1 MRVLKKL
8 SPCFI
13 ASILLLGATPPSKM
27 GPLRVSKAN
36 LRYFEDGSGK
46 IVYLTG
52 SHTWTNLQDGDERK
66 HPFDFNAYIR
76 FLVEHNH
83 NFIRMWSWQSTG
95 AWIFPSISPH
105 PWLRTGPGLANDGKP
120 KFNLLKFNPDYFK
133 RLRER
138 VELARKNGIYV
149 SVMLFVGGNF
159 EVPEEWRL
167 HPFNKD
173 NNVNGIDGDVD
184 GDGSGK
190 ECVTLSEHPKIKAV
204 REIELAYIRKVVD
217 TLNDLDNVLYE
228 IINEGGTRE
237 WDWFI
242 VNYIKEYERKKPKQH
257 PVGLTG
263 HGGESN
269 DDMLASP
276 ADWFSPGSAYWRDLP
291 DNPRAMDGKKVSIL
305 DTDHI
310 WGEGGNYHWVW
321 KSFLRG
327 HNPVFMDRIA
337 SLTGNER
344 GDIPGSEEI
353 RQAMGQTLRVAKRI
367 NLAKMIPHNELS
379 STNFCLAEPGIEYL
393 VYFPEMKE
401 GQVDLSGIKAT
412 FKVEWFH
419 PLRRIVR
426 QGGKVEG
433 GGKLKFTPP
442 FKEGAVLH
450 LIRE

>member
-1 MRVLKKL
+1 MRLFKKL
-8 SPCFI
+8 SPCLI
-13 ASILLLGATPPSKM
+13 ASILLVGATPPSKM
-27 GPLRVSKAN
+27 GPLRVSKTN
-36 LRYFEDGSGK
+36 PRYFEDSSGK

-66 HPFDFNAYIR
+66 PPFDFNAYIR
-76 FLVEHNH
+76 FLVKHNH

-120 KFNLLKFNPDYFK
+120 KFNLKKFNPDYFK

-138 VELARKNGIYV
+138 VELAREKGIYV

-159 EVPEEWRL
+159 EVPGEWKL

-184 GDGSGK
+184 GDGRGS

-204 REIELAYIRKVVD
+204 REIELAYIRKVID

-228 IINEGGTRE
+228 IINEGGTKE

-242 VNYIKEYERKKPKQH
+242 VNYIKEYEKKKPKQH

-263 HGGESN
+263 HGRESN

-276 ADWFSPGSAYWRDLP
+276 ADWFSPGSAHWGDLRT
-291 DNPRAMDGKKVSIL
+291 NPRAMDGKKVSIL

-310 WGEGGNYHWVW
+310 WGEGGNYQWVW

-327 HNPVFMDRIA
+327 HNPIFMDRIA

-379 STNFCLAEPGIEYL
+379 STSYCLADPGNEYL

-442 FKEGAVLH
+442 FREGAALH